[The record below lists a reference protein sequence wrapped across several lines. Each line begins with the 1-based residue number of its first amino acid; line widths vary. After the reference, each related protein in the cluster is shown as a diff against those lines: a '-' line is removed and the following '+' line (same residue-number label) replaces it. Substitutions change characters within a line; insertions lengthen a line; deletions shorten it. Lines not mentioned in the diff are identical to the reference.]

1 MNHDLVLL
9 HDWSVA
15 VDRKIDAN
23 ATLALFPSQVTSEL
37 LLLTLALTQWHERLR
52 TIMDSF

>member
-1 MNHDLVLL
+1 MIHDLILL
-9 HDWSVA
+9 RDWSVA

-37 LLLTLALTQWHERLR
+37 LLLMLAFTQWHERLR